1 MELNLFDLS
10 VLIIVGL
17 SALLSFYRGFVRE
30 MLSLGGWIVASFVTL
45 HFLEPATSYIK
56 PQVKSE
62 VIASGIAA
70 VGLFFITL
78 IVISIAANLLVK
90 FLKPGDR
97 VGLLDNLAGL
107 VFGVARGMLIVA
119 IGFFIMDMVT
129 SGKHPDVVKDAI
141 SRPYVEAS
149 AKWLK
154 TIAPDYLDKV
164 TKGKESE
171 GDDDL
176 GEASKKKVNELIKK
190 LDKSRDAAVRKVD
203 QATDELDEK
212 SEELPSMED
221 LQKRIR
227 EENEKS
233 DVR

>member
-1 MELNLFDLS
+1 MELNLFDLG

-30 MLSLGGWIVASFVTL
+30 MLSLGGWMVASLVTL
-45 HFLEPATSYIK
+45 RFLEPATAYIK
-56 PQVKSE
+56 PQIKSE

-78 IVISIAANLLVK
+78 IVISIVANLLVK

-176 GEASKKKVNELIKK
+176 GEASKKKVNDLIKK
-190 LDKSRDAAVRKVD
+190 LDKTRDAAVKKVD
-203 QATDELDEK
+203 EATDELDEK